1 MDLRIAEDLCL
12 GCNLPGALKRKLDKA
27 GADFA
32 RLLTRAITR
41 GQGLAAV
48 RPSRTSRGGLLPRRG
63 FLCRWSLL
71 PGSHLRIALLAAI
84 WMVSPVCGFR
94 PWCAGRAVT
103 LKCRGRRFRGAVV
116 GAQFRLEH
124 VLMAQRTSMLDDL
137 REQIG
142 AWLSEEPGLPA
153 IAILARIKSMHPD
166 RFTDKQERSVQ
177 RAVKQWRA
185 QQARR
190 IVIETPPRS
199 QTWRALPLDRG
210 S

>member
-71 PGSHLRIALLAAI
+71 PGSHLRIRRIEGIFDGLACVEPHSLAGCDLD
-84 WMVSPVCGFR
+84 VSPVCGFR

-103 LKCRGRRFRGAVV
+103 LKMPRR
-116 GAQFRLEH
+116 
-124 VLMAQRTSMLDDL
+124 
-137 REQIG
+137 
-142 AWLSEEPGLPA
+142 
-153 IAILARIKSMHPD
+153 IAIGTTFRCAPG
-166 RFTDKQERSVQ
+166 
-177 RAVKQWRA
+177 
-185 QQARR
+185 
-190 IVIETPPRS
+190 
-199 QTWRALPLDRG
+199 RG
-210 S
+210 SGCPISRSRRCPPIRYFSRFFMRMFMSLPWLTSITRVGMISGCQRR